1 MKVTE
6 RLIAGDTLT
15 NTVYDRLLNV
25 KARHKQSLLPFMTFP
40 WLEGEIPKFRWIDC
54 ENDWNHTVIASSQD

>member
-40 WLEGEIPKFRWIDC
+40 
-54 ENDWNHTVIASSQD
+54 